1 MTNINR
7 EATTSKD
14 YRLAEEHLINLIAT
28 LNKKTSQYL
37 ISELLSEAEQ
47 IMIIKRFAAVFM
59 FNKRYSTYRVCKTL
73 SISPSSS
80 HRLYL
85 QYEEGR
91 YDNLLA
97 CMKKKEASVFLQVIS
112 DMIMAQV
119 DMKARARLANRS
131 C

>member
-7 EATTSKD
+7 EAINSKD
-14 YRLAEEHLINLIAT
+14 YKLAEKHLINLIAT
-28 LNKKTSQYL
+28 LNKKTSHYL
-37 ISELLSEAEQ
+37 ISGLLSEAEQ

-59 FNKRYSTYRVCKTL
+59 FNRGYTTYRVCKTV

-91 YDNLLA
+91 YDNLLS
-97 CMKKKEASVFLQVIS
+97 CIKKKESSVFLQVIS
-112 DMIMAQV
+112 DLIMAQV

-131 C
+131 Y